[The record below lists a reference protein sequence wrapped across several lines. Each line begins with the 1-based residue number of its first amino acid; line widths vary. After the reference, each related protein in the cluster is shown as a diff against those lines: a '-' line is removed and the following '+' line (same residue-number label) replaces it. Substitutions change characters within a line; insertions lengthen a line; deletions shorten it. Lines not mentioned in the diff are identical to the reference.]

1 MLVLNRMDYAAP
13 EGQCALKRTT
23 GSDQR
28 EVVIFWGC
36 GTRHVGSLKPHE
48 RAGTTVT
55 GNQPVKFNIQ
65 QASENAQPEIRWS
78 DPPLKAYW
86 IKNVGGQTR

>member
-1 MLVLNRMDYAAP
+1 MDYAAP

-48 RAGTTVT
+48 RAGTTVP
-55 GNQPVKFNIQ
+55 GNHPVKFNIQ
-65 QASENAQPEIRWS
+65 QACEKAEASYAQVG
-78 DPPLKAYW
+78 PPPQGLW
-86 IKNVGGQTR
+86 DQER